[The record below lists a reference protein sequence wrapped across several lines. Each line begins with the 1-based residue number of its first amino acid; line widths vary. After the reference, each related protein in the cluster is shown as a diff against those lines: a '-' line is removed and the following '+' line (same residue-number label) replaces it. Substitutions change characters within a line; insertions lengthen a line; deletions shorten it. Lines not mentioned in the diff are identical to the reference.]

1 MAALRTQPSP
11 QRDLLN
17 LPVVGRFLRWKH
29 ARTSLQ
35 AVLLVLSALI
45 LYDGFWGPQLAPK
58 NLAGV
63 LPWVHW
69 RGFVVLALL
78 IAGNI
83 FCMACPFMLPR
94 RLAKKLLPAN
104 RSWPKLM
111 RNKWLA
117 IGVLLVFFWAYEA
130 YDLWA
135 SPWLTAWV
143 ALTYFVAAFA
153 IDGIFQGAAFCKYV
167 CPIGQFHFV
176 HGMVSP
182 LEVKVRQ
189 PDICGACPTK
199 DCIKGRYEQRRER
212 DVERNS
218 QETTPIQETLSPT
231 VSGWNAK
238 SHPHPDP
245 LPQGRGGLS
254 SLDQGNAG
262 LGKAGVSTREN
273 AGSESD
279 IRHSRESAVGKPMN
293 PGDGGVGGETAE
305 QRLLRH
311 SGESAVGKPMNP
323 DDQDEN
329 WNTQEQRELR
339 HSRESS
345 ESMNPDDRK
354 LEHTRAARTPSFPRN
369 KARNPFSSELQ
380 PQSGMPDIPRSS
392 LQPARDVA
400 TPAGLQLVQT
410 GCELWLFQERK
421 VGNMDCTFCLDC
433 IQACPYDNVGIQL
446 RAPTSEFKKLGQW
459 HSGVG
464 ALTQRTD
471 LAALVIVLVFAAF
484 VNAFGMV
491 PPVYA
496 LELWLATQ
504 LGVTSEPVVLGV
516 LFIVGLVALPFALVA
531 AAAWASRALAGST
544 ESLAA
549 TATRFSYALVPI
561 GFGMWLAHYGFHFLI
576 GALTAVPVTQSFLA
590 DFGVPL
596 LGDPRWDL
604 AAIVPNAWLV
614 PLELVLLELGM
625 LVSLTVGYRLARQE
639 QDSAGRA
646 ARALLPW
653 AVLIVALFFAGAW
666 MMTQPME
673 MRGTILG

>member
-1 MAALRTQPSP
+1 M
-11 QRDLLN
+11 
-17 LPVVGRFLRWKH
+17 
-29 ARTSLQ
+29 
-35 AVLLVLSALI
+35 
-45 LYDGFWGPQLAPK
+45 
-58 NLAGV
+58 
-63 LPWVHW
+63 
-69 RGFVVLALL
+69 LALL

-94 RLAKKLLPAN
+94 RLAKKLLPAD
-104 RSWPKLM
+104 RPWPQVI

-130 YDLWA
+130 FDLWA

-153 IDGIFQGAAFCKYV
+153 IDGIFKGAAFCKYV

-189 PDICGACPTK
+189 PDLCGSCPTK
-199 DCIKGRYEQRRER
+199 DCIKGRYAQRPEQDFLRSSRETIPT
-212 DVERNS
+212 
-218 QETTPIQETLSPT
+218 QETSSPKA
-231 VSGWNAK
+231 SGRTAK

-262 LGKAGVSTREN
+262 LRKAGVSTREN

-279 IRHSRESAVGKPMN
+279 IRHSGESRN
-293 PGDGGVGGETAE
+293 PDDWDQPWKSQE
-305 QRLLRH
+305 QHPLRH
-311 SGESAVGKPMNP
+311 SGESGNP
-323 DDQDEN
+323 
-329 WNTQEQRELR
+329 
-339 HSRESS
+339 SSS
-345 ESMNPDDRK
+345 E
-354 LEHTRAARTPSFPRN
+354 F
-369 KARNPFSSELQ
+369 Q

-392 LQPARDVA
+392 LQPAREVA

-446 RAPTSEFKKLGQW
+446 RAPTSEFRKLDQW

-491 PPVYA
+491 PPVYS
-496 LELWLATQ
+496 LEQWLATQ

-516 LFIVGLVALPFALVA
+516 LFIVGLVALPFALVT
-531 AAAWASRALAGST
+531 AAAWSSRALAGSRET
-544 ESLAA
+544 LAA
-549 TATRFSYALVPI
+549 TATRFSFALIPI

-576 GALTAVPVTQSFLA
+576 GALTAIPVAQSFLA
-590 DFGVPL
+590 DFGVPI
-596 LGDPRWDL
+596 LGDPRWEL
-604 AAIVPNAWLV
+604 AALVPESWLV
-614 PLELVLLELGM
+614 PLELLLLELGM
-625 LVSLTVGYRLARQE
+625 LVSLTVGYRIARKHHG
-639 QDSAGRA
+639 SVARA
-646 ARALLPW
+646 MRALLPW
-653 AVLIVALFFAGAW
+653 AVIIVLMFFTGAW
-666 MMTQPME
+666 LMTQPME
-673 MRGTILG
+673 MRGIILG

>member
-1 MAALRTQPSP
+1 MAVLRTQ
-11 QRDLLN
+11 QTKRRDLLDV
-17 LPVVGRFLRWKH
+17 PVVGRFLRWKH
-29 ARTSLQ
+29 ARTSMQ
-35 AVLLVLSALI
+35 AALLVVSALI

-69 RGFVVLALL
+69 RGLVVLALL

-104 RSWPKLM
+104 RSWPKVI

-117 IGVLLVFFWAYEA
+117 IGVLLLFFWAYEA
-130 YDLWA
+130 FDLWA

-153 IDGIFQGAAFCKYV
+153 IDGIFRGAAFCKYV

-189 PDICGACPTK
+189 PDICGSCPTK
-199 DCIKGRYEQRRER
+199 DCIKGRYEQ
-212 DVERNS
+212 
-218 QETTPIQETLSPT
+218 
-231 VSGWNAK
+231 
-238 SHPHPDP
+238 
-245 LPQGRGGLS
+245 
-254 SLDQGNAG
+254 
-262 LGKAGVSTREN
+262 
-273 AGSESD
+273 GSDS
-279 IRHSRESAVGKPMN
+279 V
-293 PGDGGVGGETAE
+293 
-305 QRLLRH
+305 RH
-311 SGESAVGKPMNP
+311 SGESRNP
-323 DDQDEN
+323 LSVD
-329 WNTQEQRELR
+329 RPSLLPKRLPLR
-339 HSRESS
+339 HSRASS
-345 ESMNPDDRK
+345 P
-354 LEHTRAARTPSFPRN
+354 RAG
-369 KARNPFSSELQ
+369 ARNPSSEGREGQVPAPATTGFSRQVSKQL
-380 PQSGMPDIPRSS
+380 PREESNQAEND
-392 LQPARDVA
+392 LA
-400 TPAGLQLVQT
+400 TPAGLQLVQS

-446 RAPTSEFKKLGQW
+446 RAPTSEFKKLEQW

-491 PPVYA
+491 PPVYV
-496 LELWLATQ
+496 LEQWLATQ

-516 LFIVGLVALPFALVA
+516 LFIVGLVALPFGLVA
-531 AAAWASRALAGST
+531 AAAWASRTLAGST

-576 GALTAVPVTQSFLA
+576 GALTAVPVMQSFLA

-596 LGDPRWDL
+596 LGDPRWEL
-604 AAIVPNAWLV
+604 AAIVPDSWLV
-614 PLELVLLELGM
+614 PLELVLLEIGM

-639 QDSAGRA
+639 QDSASRA
-646 ARALLPW
+646 VRALLPW
-653 AVLIVALFFAGAW
+653 AILIVALFFAGAW

>member
-1 MAALRTQPSP
+1 VAVLRTQ
-11 QRDLLN
+11 QTKRRDLLD

-29 ARTSLQ
+29 ARTSMQ
-35 AVLLVLSALI
+35 AVLLVVSALI

-69 RGFVVLALL
+69 RGLVVLALL

-94 RLAKKLLPAN
+94 RLAKKLLPAD
-104 RSWPKLM
+104 RSWPKVI

-117 IGVLLVFFWAYEA
+117 IGVLLLFFWAYEA
-130 YDLWA
+130 FDLWA

-153 IDGIFQGAAFCKYV
+153 IDGIFRGAAFCKYV

-189 PDICGACPTK
+189 PDICGSCPTK
-199 DCIKGRYEQRRER
+199 DCIKGRYEQRPVQDADRS
-212 DVERNS
+212 S
-218 QETTPIQETLSPT
+218 QETTSIQETLSST
-231 VSGWNAK
+231 ASGWTAK

-245 LPQGRGGLS
+245 LPQGRGSLS
-254 SLDQGNAG
+254 SSYQGSGDVRGNGGRQGIGVPGESLD
-262 LGKAGVSTREN
+262 STGEDS
-273 AGSESD
+273 GSEPS
-279 IRHSRESAVGKPMN
+279 I
-293 PGDGGVGGETAE
+293 
-305 QRLLRH
+305 RH
-311 SGESAVGKPMNP
+311 SGESRNP
-323 DDQDEN
+323 EELSRTLDSQPADL
-329 WNTQEQRELR
+329 LR

-345 ESMNPDDRK
+345 
-354 LEHTRAARTPSFPRN
+354 PRHG
-369 KARNPFSSELQ
+369 ARNPSSGERR
-380 PQSGMPDIPRSS
+380 PQGRMPSTTKA
-392 LQPARDVA
+392 LTQPARDVS

-421 VGNMDCTFCLDC
+421 VGNTDCTFCLDC

-446 RAPTSEFKKLGQW
+446 RAPTSEFKKLEQW

-491 PPVYA
+491 PPVYV
-496 LELWLATQ
+496 LEQWLATR
-504 LGVTSEPVVLGV
+504 LGVTNEPVVLGV
-516 LFIVGLVALPFALVA
+516 LFIVGLVALPFGLVA
-531 AAAWASRALAGST
+531 AAAWASRALAGSK

-576 GALTAVPVTQSFLA
+576 GALTAVPVIQSFLA
-590 DFGVPL
+590 DFGVTL
-596 LGDPRWDL
+596 LGAPRWEL
-604 AAIVPNAWLV
+604 AAIVPDSWLA

-625 LVSLTVGYRLARQE
+625 LVSLTVGYRIARRQ
-639 QDSAGRA
+639 QNSVARA
-646 ARALLPW
+646 IRALLPW
-653 AVLIVALFFAGAW
+653 AVIIVLMFFTGAW

>member
-1 MAALRTQPSP
+1 MAALRTHQTK

-17 LPVVGRFLRWKH
+17 VPVIGRFLRWKH
-29 ARTSLQ
+29 ARTSMQ
-35 AVLLVLSALI
+35 AVLLAVSALI

-104 RSWPKLM
+104 RSWPTFM

-130 YDLWA
+130 FDLWA

-153 IDGIFQGAAFCKYV
+153 IDGFFKGAAFCKYV

-189 PDICGACPTK
+189 PDICGSCPTK
-199 DCIKGRYEQRRER
+199 DCIKGRYTQRPEA
-212 DVERNS
+212 DS
-218 QETTPIQETLSPT
+218 
-231 VSGWNAK
+231 
-238 SHPHPDP
+238 
-245 LPQGRGGLS
+245 
-254 SLDQGNAG
+254 
-262 LGKAGVSTREN
+262 
-273 AGSESD
+273 
-279 IRHSRESAVGKPMN
+279 
-293 PGDGGVGGETAE
+293 
-305 QRLLRH
+305 LRH
-311 SGESAVGKPMNP
+311 SGESRNP
-323 DDQDEN
+323 EN
-329 WNTQEQRELR
+329 LRRLRQTQERPEFR

-345 ESMNPDDRK
+345 P
-354 LEHTRAARTPSFPRN
+354 PQG
-369 KARNPFSSELQ
+369 ARNPSSGEGQ
-380 PQSGMPDIPRSS
+380 RE
-392 LQPARDVA
+392 A
-400 TPAGLQLVQT
+400 TAGEALTSPSQAAQNMHVPAGLQLVQS

-446 RAPTSEFKKLGQW
+446 RAPTSEFRKLDQW

-464 ALTQRTD
+464 ALAQRTD

-496 LELWLATQ
+496 LEEWLATR

-531 AAAWASRALAGST
+531 AAAWSSRALAGSG

-549 TATRFSYALVPI
+549 TATRFSYALIPI

-596 LGDPRWDL
+596 LGEPRWDL
-604 AAIVPNAWLV
+604 AAIVSDAWLV

-625 LVSLTVGYRLARQE
+625 LVSLTVGYRIARKQ
-639 QDSAGRA
+639 QSSAA
-646 ARALLPW
+646 EAIRALLPW
-653 AVLIVALFFAGAW
+653 AILIVALFFTGAW

>member
-1 MAALRTQPSP
+1 MAVPRTQPST

-17 LPVVGRFLRWKH
+17 LPVIGSFLRWKH
-29 ARTSLQ
+29 ARTSMQ
-35 AVLLVLSALI
+35 AVLLAVSALI

-69 RGFVVLALL
+69 RGLVVLALL

-104 RSWPKLM
+104 RRWPKVI

-117 IGVLLVFFWAYEA
+117 LGVLLVFFWAYEA
-130 YDLWA
+130 FDLWA

-153 IDGIFQGAAFCKYV
+153 IDGIFRGAAFCKYV

-189 PDICGACPTK
+189 PDLCGSCPTK
-199 DCIKGRYEQRRER
+199 DCIKGRYAQRPEPDVLRHSRETNAAQ
-212 DVERNS
+212 DS
-218 QETTPIQETLSPT
+218 PSLSAL
-231 VSGWNAK
+231 SWSAK

-245 LPQGRGGLS
+245 LPQGRGSPPSLGEGIGVPGK
-254 SLDQGNAG
+254 SLDATRGN
-262 LGKAGVSTREN
+262 SN
-273 AGSESD
+273 SEPG
-279 IRHSRESAVGKPMN
+279 IRHSRASGNPSSAGRVGQEPAPTTSESS
-293 PGDGGVGGETAE
+293 
-305 QRLLRH
+305 H
-311 SGESAVGKPMNP
+311 
-323 DDQDEN
+323 
-329 WNTQEQRELR
+329 
-339 HSRESS
+339 RES
-345 ESMNPDDRK
+345 K
-354 LEHTRAARTPSFPRN
+354 Q
-369 KARNPFSSELQ
+369 SSIKEPKQ
-380 PQSGMPDIPRSS
+380 AERDI
-392 LQPARDVA
+392 AI
-400 TPAGLQLVQT
+400 PAGLQLVQT

-446 RAPTSEFKKLGQW
+446 RAPTSEFRKLDQL

-464 ALTQRTD
+464 ALAQRID
-471 LAALVIVLVFAAF
+471 LAALVYVLVFAAF

-491 PPVYA
+491 APVYA
-496 LELWLATQ
+496 LEQWLAGQ

-516 LFIVGLVALPFALVA
+516 LFIVGLVALPFVLVT
-531 AAAWASRALAGST
+531 AAAWSSRALSGSRET
-544 ESLAA
+544 LAA
-549 TATRFSYALVPI
+549 TATRFSFALIPI

-576 GALTAVPVTQSFLA
+576 GALTAIPVTQSFLA
-590 DFGVPL
+590 DFGVIL
-596 LGDPRWDL
+596 LGAPQWEL
-604 AAIVPNAWLV
+604 AAIVPDSWLV
-614 PLELVLLELGM
+614 PLELLLLELGM
-625 LVSLTVGYRLARQE
+625 LVSLTVGYRIARKQHG
-639 QDSAGRA
+639 SMARA
-646 ARALLPW
+646 IRALLPW
-653 AVLIVALFFAGAW
+653 AVIIVLLFFTGAW

-673 MRGTILG
+673 MRGIILG